1 VRGSDVEE
9 FWGWCPQY
17 GGKFSVKSMYSL
29 LEDLVLLDPRL
40 GEAEERVFVSLW
52 KSPWPLKVIAFSC
65 KLLCDRIPSR
75 VNLAKRNVL
84 DQESPTRCVF
94 CDNAEETS
102 LHFFFLHRNV
112 SFELLSKVNWLG
124 ISLTTPQNLFIQMP
138 CLIGESWNKKIHKGH
153 WLIGTRQFGYFGSL

>member
-1 VRGSDVEE
+1 MRWSDVEK
-9 FWGWCPQY
+9 FWCWCPQY

-40 GEAEERVFVSLW
+40 GEAEERAFVSLW
-52 KSPWPLKVIAFSC
+52 KSPGSLKVIA
-65 KLLCDRIPSR
+65 LCDRIPSR

-102 LHFFFLHRNV
+102 LIFFFCIAMSRLNCCPR
-112 SFELLSKVNWLG
+112 
-124 ISLTTPQNLFIQMP
+124 
-138 CLIGESWNKKIHKGH
+138 
-153 WLIGTRQFGYFGSL
+153 